1 MTDGPDM
8 KAKRVAAN
16 PSSEINTGTVK
27 SDAEAVGRGRGSEP
41 AKRQT
46 MHPLVELTLT
56 RVREFVREPEVIFWV
71 FIFPVLLA
79 CALGLA
85 FRNTAPEKI
94 RIAVEGNGK
103 NQVVAALERSGD
115 VVPVVLSEE
124 EAARALRTGNVA
136 LVVRVIGSQISDQ
149 GSQISDQGSQIS
161 DQGSQISEPRSQ
173 ILNQG
178 SQVSGQGSQTAFPQL
193 IYRYDPTRPESRTAK
208 LAVDNALWRA
218 KATDNDL
225 NARDETVAEVG
236 ARYIDFLIPGL
247 IGLNLM
253 GSGMWGLGFA
263 IVSARGKKLL
273 KRFAA
278 TPMRRSHYL
287 LSFMLSRL
295 LFLALEVAA
304 LVAFA
309 WLVFGVVVRGS
320 LIDVALCA
328 VVGALAFSGLGLLVA
343 ARPRTVE
350 GVSGLMNFV
359 MLPMW
364 LLSGTFFSA
373 ARFPQWFQP
382 IIRALPLTALNDVMR
397 AVMNDGVPLVSHWTQ
412 LAIVLAW
419 GLVSFVVALRI
430 FRWQ

>member
-1 MTDGPDM
+1 MTDVPDAPGN
-8 KAKRVAAN
+8 KAKRDEAN
-16 PSSEINTGTVK
+16 AIGEIDEGARK
-27 SDAEAVGRGRGSEP
+27 SDADARGHGRGSEP
-41 AKRQT
+41 VRKRT
-46 MHPLVELTLT
+46 LHPLFELTLT

-94 RIAVEGNGK
+94 RIAVEENAK
-103 NQVVAALERSGD
+103 SVAVTAALKRSGD

-136 LVVRVIGSQISDQ
+136 LVVRVAGSQISDT
-149 GSQISDQGSQIS
+149 
-161 DQGSQISEPRSQ
+161 RSQ
-173 ILNQG
+173 NSDPGAQN
-178 SQVSGQGSQTAFPQL
+178 AFPQL

-218 KATDNDL
+218 KATDNSL
-225 NARDETVAEVG
+225 NVQDETVAEVG

-304 LVAFA
+304 LVVFA
-309 WLVFGVVVRGS
+309 RVVFGVVVRGS
-320 LIDVALCA
+320 LIDVAVCA

-382 IIRALPLTALNDVMR
+382 IIKALPLTALNDVMR
-397 AVMNDGVPLVSHWTQ
+397 AVMNDGVPLMSHWTQ

>member
-1 MTDGPDM
+1 MTDAPDAPEN
-8 KAKRVAAN
+8 KAKRDQAN
-16 PSSEINTGTVK
+16 ALDKIDEGARK
-27 SDAEAVGRGRGSEP
+27 SDAETFGRGWGSEP
-41 AKRQT
+41 VRKQT
-46 MHPLVELTLT
+46 LNPLFELTLT

-94 RIAVEGNGK
+94 RIAVEENAK
-103 NQVVAALERSGD
+103 SVAVTQVATALERSGD
-115 VVPVVLSEE
+115 VVPVMLSEE

-136 LVVRVIGSQISDQ
+136 LVVRVAGSEISDTRSQISNP
-149 GSQISDQGSQIS
+149 GSQNSD
-161 DQGSQISEPRSQ
+161 PRSQ
-173 ILNQG
+173 NADPG
-178 SQVSGQGSQTAFPQL
+178 SQNSFPQL

-218 KATDNDL
+218 KATDNSL
-225 NARDETVAEVG
+225 NVRDETVAEVG

-304 LVAFA
+304 LVVFA
-309 WLVFGVVVRGS
+309 RFVFGVVVRGS
-320 LIDVALCA
+320 LIDVAVCA
-328 VVGALAFSGLGLLVA
+328 IIGALAFSGLGLLVA

-382 IIRALPLTALNDVMR
+382 IIKALPLTALNDVMR
-397 AVMNDGVPLVSHWTQ
+397 AVMNDGVPLMSHWTQ

>member
-1 MTDGPDM
+1 MTDGPSRTANRAIANAAGEGAAPAGAATRDLGSDP
-8 KAKRVAAN
+8 KR
-16 PSSEINTGTVK
+16 
-27 SDAEAVGRGRGSEP
+27 RP
-41 AKRQT
+41 AR
-46 MHPLVELTLT
+46 HPLVELTLT
-56 RVREFVREPEVIFWV
+56 RIREFVREPEVIFWV

-85 FRNTAPEKI
+85 FRNTVPERI
-94 RIAVEGNGK
+94 RIAVENDGPTAALA
-103 NQVVAALERSGD
+103 QTVAALEKSTD
-115 VVPVVLSEE
+115 VVPVVLGPE
-124 EAARALRTGNVA
+124 EAGKALRTGNVA
-136 LVVRVIGSQISDQ
+136 LVVRVVGSQTSDP
-149 GSQISDQGSQIS
+149 S
-161 DQGSQISEPRSQ
+161 
-173 ILNQG
+173 
-178 SQVSGQGSQTAFPQL
+178 SQVSDLKSEISNLKSEVSDQKSRKALPQL
-193 IYRYDPTRPESRTAK
+193 VYRYDPTRPESRTAR
-208 LAVDNALWRA
+208 LAVDNALARA
-218 KATDNDL
+218 PGTADGLKA
-225 NARDETVAEVG
+225 REETVFEPG

-263 IVSARGKKLL
+263 IVSARGRKLL

-287 LSFMLSRL
+287 LSFTLSRL
-295 LFLALEVAA
+295 VFLFLEVAA
-304 LVAFA
+304 LLTFA
-309 WLVFGVVVRGS
+309 RLAFGVVVRGS
-320 LIDVALCA
+320 LVDVAVCA

-343 ARPRTVE
+343 ARPQTIE

-382 IIRALPLTALNDVMR
+382 IIKALPLTALNDVMR
-397 AVMNDGVPLVSHWTQ
+397 AVMNDGFSLASHWSQ

-419 GLVSFVVALRI
+419 GLVSFIVALRI

>member
-1 MTDGPDM
+1 L
-8 KAKRVAAN
+8 
-16 PSSEINTGTVK
+16 NTREETI
-27 SDAEAVGRGRGSEP
+27 AEP
-41 AKRQT
+41 
-46 MHPLVELTLT
+46 
-56 RVREFVREPEVIFWV
+56 
-71 FIFPVLLA
+71 
-79 CALGLA
+79 
-85 FRNTAPEKI
+85 
-94 RIAVEGNGK
+94 
-103 NQVVAALERSGD
+103 
-115 VVPVVLSEE
+115 
-124 EAARALRTGNVA
+124 
-136 LVVRVIGSQISDQ
+136 
-149 GSQISDQGSQIS
+149 
-161 DQGSQISEPRSQ
+161 
-173 ILNQG
+173 
-178 SQVSGQGSQTAFPQL
+178 
-193 IYRYDPTRPESRTAK
+193 
-208 LAVDNALWRA
+208 
-218 KATDNDL
+218 
-225 NARDETVAEVG
+225 G

-287 LSFMLSRL
+287 LSFVLSRL
-295 LFLALEVAA
+295 IFLALEVAA
-304 LVAFA
+304 LVGFA
-309 WLVFGVVVRGS
+309 WLVFGVVIRGS
-320 LIDVALCA
+320 LIDVAVCA

-382 IIRALPLTALNDVMR
+382 LIKALPLTALNDVLR
-397 AVMNDGVPLVSHWTQ
+397 AVMNDGASLVSHGTQ

-419 GLVSFVVALRI
+419 GVVSFVVALRI

>member
-1 MTDGPDM
+1 MTDGDRRR
-8 KAKRVAAN
+8 KAAN
-16 PSSEINTGTVK
+16 EDVVAGGRPDVSSEP
-27 SDAEAVGRGRGSEP
+27 E
-41 AKRQT
+41 RQRK

-56 RVREFVREPEVIFWV
+56 RIREFVREPEVIFWV

-79 CALGLA
+79 CALGIA
-85 FRNTAPEKI
+85 FRNTAPE
-94 RIAVEGNGK
+94 RIPVAVENDGPGTAVS
-103 NQVVAALERSGD
+103 QTVAALEKSPD
-115 VVPVVLSEE
+115 LLPVVLEK
-124 EAARALRTGNVA
+124 EAAARSLRTGNVA
-136 LVVRVIGSQISDQ
+136 LVVRS
-149 GSQISDQGSQIS
+149 
-161 DQGSQISEPRSQ
+161 SEPANPETQ
-173 ILNQG
+173 NAA
-178 SQVSGQGSQTAFPQL
+178 TQL
-193 IYRYDPTRPESRTAK
+193 VYRYDPTRPESRAAR
-208 LAVDNALWRA
+208 LAVDAALSRSQGA
-218 KATDNDL
+218 VNQL
-225 NARDETVAEVG
+225 SAREETVAEPG

-263 IVSARGKKLL
+263 IVTARGKKLL

-295 LFLALEVAA
+295 LFLFLEVAA
-304 LVAFA
+304 LVGFA

-320 LIDVALCA
+320 LLDVALGSVA
-328 VVGALAFSGLGLLVA
+328 GALSFSGLGLLVA

-373 ARFPQWFQP
+373 SRFPGWFQP
-382 IIRALPLTALNDVMR
+382 IIKALPLTALNDVMR
-397 AVMNDGVPLVSHWTQ
+397 AVMNEGAPLLSHWPQ
-412 LAIVLAW
+412 LLIVLAW
-419 GLVSFVVALRI
+419 GVVSFLVALKV

>member
-1 MTDGPDM
+1 MTDAPDAPEN
-8 KAKRVAAN
+8 KPKRDQAN
-16 PSSEINTGTVK
+16 ALDKIDEGARK
-27 SDAEAVGRGRGSEP
+27 SDAETFGRGWGSEP
-41 AKRQT
+41 VRKQT
-46 MHPLVELTLT
+46 LNPLFELTLT

-94 RIAVEGNGK
+94 RIAVEENAK
-103 NQVVAALERSGD
+103 SVAVTQVATALERSGD
-115 VVPVVLSEE
+115 VVPVMLSEE

-136 LVVRVIGSQISDQ
+136 LVVRVAGSEISDTRSQISNP
-149 GSQISDQGSQIS
+149 GSQNSD
-161 DQGSQISEPRSQ
+161 PRSQ
-173 ILNQG
+173 NADPG
-178 SQVSGQGSQTAFPQL
+178 SQNSFPQL

-218 KATDNDL
+218 KGTDNNL
-225 NARDETVAEVG
+225 NVRDETVAEVG

-304 LVAFA
+304 LVVFA
-309 WLVFGVVVRGS
+309 RFVFGVVVRGS
-320 LIDVALCA
+320 LIDVAVCA
-328 VVGALAFSGLGLLVA
+328 IIGALAFSGLGLLVA

-382 IIRALPLTALNDVMR
+382 IIKALPLTALNDVMR
-397 AVMNDGVPLVSHWTQ
+397 AVMNDGVPLMSHWTQ

>member
-1 MTDGPDM
+1 MTDGPVR

-16 PSSEINTGTVK
+16 VGGPVQ
-27 SDAEAVGRGRGSEP
+27 SDAETRDVSSEP
-41 AKRQT
+41 EPGRT
-46 MHPLVELTLT
+46 MHPLAELTLT
-56 RVREFVREPEVIFWV
+56 RIREFVREPEVIFWV

-94 RIAVEGNGK
+94 RIAVEGDAQNAEMA
-103 NQVVAALERSGD
+103 QTLAALEKSAD
-115 VVPVVLSEE
+115 VMPVVLGHE
-124 EAARALRTGNVA
+124 EAAQALRTGNVA
-136 LVVRVIGSQISDQ
+136 LVVRVAGSQISD
-149 GSQISDQGSQIS
+149 
-161 DQGSQISEPRSQ
+161 P
-173 ILNQG
+173 
-178 SQVSGQGSQTAFPQL
+178 GSQTSQNAFPHM
-193 IYRYDPTRPESRTAK
+193 IYRYDPTRPESRTAR
-208 LAVDNALWRA
+208 LAVDDALSGA
-218 KATDNDL
+218 QGAVNGL
-225 NARDETVAEVG
+225 IALEETVAEPG

-263 IVSARGKKLL
+263 IVSARGRKLL

-278 TPMRRSHYL
+278 TPMHRWHYL

-295 LFLALEVAA
+295 IFLALEVAA
-304 LVAFA
+304 LVGFA

-320 LIDVALCA
+320 LLDVAVCA
-328 VVGALAFSGLGLLVA
+328 VAGALAFSGLGLLVA

-364 LLSGTFFSA
+364 LLSWTFFSA

-382 IIRALPLTALNDVMR
+382 VIKALPLTALNDVLR
-397 AVMNDGVPLVSHWTQ
+397 AVMNDGAPLVSHWGQ
-412 LAIVLAW
+412 LAIVMSW
-419 GLVSFVVALRI
+419 GLLSFIVAMRI
-430 FRWQ
+430 FGWQ

>member
-1 MTDGPDM
+1 MTDGPDAGTGRTAGSTAGEEAGPETPKSN
-8 KAKRVAAN
+8 KAQGR
-16 PSSEINTGTVK
+16 PS
-27 SDAEAVGRGRGSEP
+27 
-41 AKRQT
+41 
-46 MHPLVELTLT
+46 HPLVELTLT
-56 RVREFVREPEVIFWV
+56 RIREFVREPEVIFWV

-85 FRNTAPEKI
+85 FRNTAPERI
-94 RIAVEGNGK
+94 RIGVESVGGMPVAETVLVLGK
-103 NQVVAALERSGD
+103 SADLT
-115 VVPVVLSEE
+115 PVVMGRE

-136 LVVRVIGSQISDQ
+136 LVVRVGEENVSDHKFQIPDSRFQNSDSNSQ
-149 GSQISDQGSQIS
+149 G
-161 DQGSQISEPRSQ
+161 
-173 ILNQG
+173 LNQKPANE
-178 SQVSGQGSQTAFPQL
+178 VPELT
-193 IYRYDPTRPESRTAK
+193 YRYDPTRPESRMAR
-208 LAVDNALWRA
+208 LAVDNALAQR
-218 KATDNDL
+218 TSSHIQV
-225 NARDETVAEVG
+225 REETAFEPG

-278 TPMRRSHYL
+278 TPMHRSHYL
-287 LSFMLSRL
+287 LSFVLSRL
-295 LFLALEVAA
+295 IFLSLEVAA
-304 LVAFA
+304 LVGFA
-309 WLVFGVVVRGS
+309 RLVFGVRVHGS
-320 LIDVALCA
+320 PVDLALGA

-382 IIRALPLTALNDVMR
+382 IIRALPLTALNDCLR
-397 AVMNDGVPLVSHWTQ
+397 AVMNDGLPLVSHWQQ

-419 GLVSFVVALRI
+419 GLVSFAVALRI